1 MGRRRKRDSDER
13 PASPKGKRPGQP
25 SLLRRILILLSI
37 PVFLALA
44 AAGTLVGIF
53 YYYGSDPNLPNLKNL
68 GEYHPEQ
75 VVKVLDRDGNVIGEL
90 GSIHRTVVPYDK
102 IPKVMIQ
109 ALLAAEDAEY
119 FQHEGVDYKG
129 MVRAFVENVLRRKF
143 AQGAST
149 ITQQVVKQMLLSPEK
164 TMRRKVQEIIL
175 ARRLSQ
181 HFSKEEVLALYLN
194 QMYFGHGRYGVEEA
208 ARYFFGKS
216 ISEVEL
222 GEAAMLAGLVQSPE
236 RLSPYKHP
244 DAAKKR
250 QIYVLSQMAK
260 LEYIYED
267 VAKKVAAAPIAVIA
281 EGSST
286 PSVAP
291 EAIDSVRRQLEA
303 KYGADKVAGLGLE
316 VKTTIDWKLQIL
328 ARQALERGLEEVD
341 QRHGFRGPLAHLTGV
356 KLERK
361 RAELVAERTKMVA
374 EPQEREAGEAGEAG
388 GDKAEGKHGKD
399 KKKHAEHKVARIKP
413 VGDNEKVEGIV
424 EKVET
429 NPDDPKQVRL
439 VVFLGDGE
447 GTDGEGV
454 VDLAAEPRYT
464 LGSKPLS
471 ERFQPGDVVRVRLA
485 PERKSDSEGRRA
497 LALELG
503 PQAAMVVLDPAR
515 KEVLALVGGY
525 GYRLGGFDRSQRAHR
540 QPGSSFKP
548 FVYAAAIDSK
558 RYTAASI
565 VNDTPEVF
573 SSLGWKP
580 QNHDKNYFRGPVRL
594 RVALADSINTVAV
607 KLLSDVGMAP
617 VRELASAAGIV
628 SKLPETVD
636 LSLAL
641 GTATVTP
648 IEMASAYATF
658 ADGGLTGETRLITGF
673 GDEPVPA
680 PELHQAI
687 RPETAYVMVSIMKS
701 VVESGTARAAA
712 PRLQRPAAGKTGTS
726 DDVRDAWFVGF
737 TPELLAAVWV
747 GFDEKRV
754 LGRGEEGARTALP
767 IWLDFMTKA
776 LAGRPVSDFEQ
787 PAGVVVARIDPA
799 TGLLPP
805 PGAEGIEEVFLDGT
819 APTETAAAP
828 GEETNP
834 DQMLLE
840 RHEGP

>member
-1 MGRRRKRDSDER
+1 M
-13 PASPKGKRPGQP
+13 
-25 SLLRRILILLSI
+25 
-37 PVFLALA
+37 LA
-44 AAGTLVGIF
+44 AAGTLIGIF

-68 GEYHPEQ
+68 GDYHPEQ
-75 VVKVLDRDGNVIGEL
+75 VVKVLDRDGNLIGEL
-90 GSIHRTVVPYDK
+90 GSVRRTVVPYEK

-129 MVRAFVENVLRRKF
+129 MVRAFVENVIRRKF

-149 ITQQVVKQMLLSPEK
+149 ITQQVVKQLLLSPEK

-222 GEAAMLAGLVQSPE
+222 GEAAMLAGVLQSPE

-267 VAKKVAAAPIAVIA
+267 VAKKVAAQPIAVIL
-281 EGSST
+281 EGSSA

-291 EAIDSVRRQLEA
+291 EAIDSVRKQLEA
-303 KYGADKVAGLGLE
+303 KFGADKIAGLGAE
-316 VKTTIDWKLQIL
+316 VKTTIDWKLQLL

-341 QRHGFRGPLAHLTGV
+341 QRHGFRGPLARLSGV

-374 EPQEREAGEAGEAG
+374 ETKGGEAG
-388 GDKAEGKHGKD
+388 GGKAETPSGGKPGKD
-399 KKKHAEHKVARIKP
+399 KKKRAERKVARIKP
-413 VGDNEKVEGIV
+413 VGENEKVEGIV

-429 NPDDPKQVRL
+429 NPDDPKQVKL
-439 VVFLGDGE
+439 VVFLGDGQ
-447 GTDGEGV
+447 GTSGEGV

-464 LGSKPLS
+464 LGSKPIA
-471 ERFQPGDVVRVRLA
+471 ERFQPGDLVRVRLA
-485 PERKSDSEGRRA
+485 PERKPDGEGRRA

-525 GYRLGGFDRSQRAHR
+525 GYRVGGFDRSQRARR

-580 QNHDKNYFRGPVRL
+580 QNHDKNHFRGPVRL

-607 KLLSDVGMAP
+607 KLLSDVGMGP
-617 VRELASAAGIV
+617 VRELAAAAGIV
-628 SKLPETVD
+628 SPLPEFD

-648 IEMASAYATF
+648 IEMANAYATI
-658 ADGGLTGETRLITGF
+658 ADGGLFGETRLITAF

-680 PELHQAI
+680 PDLRQAI
-687 RPETAYVMVSIMKS
+687 RPETAYVMVSIMRS

-712 PRLQRPAAGKTGTS
+712 AKLQRPAAGKTGTS

-776 LAGRPVSDFEQ
+776 LQGRPISDFEQ
-787 PAGVVVARIDPA
+787 PAGVVVTRIDPA

-805 PGAEGIEEVFLDGT
+805 LGAEGIEEVFVDGT
-819 APTETAAAP
+819 APTESAAPP
-828 GEETNP
+828 GEESNP
-834 DQMLLE
+834 DQMLL
-840 RHEGP
+840 GQ